1 MSAVHDRASAT
12 PARAS
17 ADDVLSEVLAT
28 LRLTGSMLF
37 LVHAARPWHSWAP
50 PAEAF
55 RPLVLPASQHLVSYH
70 IVTCGGCWA
79 GLPGTPP
86 ERFDTGDILVVP
98 HGDPYFLAD
107 PPDAPRTYD
116 GDEAVRFFR
125 RMAAGTLPTSI
136 EQGDRDSTG
145 ERTQFIC
152 AFLGC
157 DQRPFNPVL
166 AALPR
171 AMHLR
176 ATDAAGDR
184 LRHLVD
190 FAIAELRERSSGG
203 TSVLTRL
210 TELMFIE
217 VVRRHLAALDETSGG
232 WLAGLRDPLVARA
245 LSLLHAEPARRWTI
259 EQLAGEAG
267 TSRSVLAERV
277 LAERFTH
284 LVGLP
289 PMHYLTQWRM
299 QRAAQLLA
307 QPGRNKIVAIAQ
319 AVGYESEA
327 AFSRA
332 FRKSAGVA
340 PSAWRRQSAA

>member
-70 IVTCGGCWA
+70 IVTRGGCWA

-86 ERFDTGDILVVP
+86 ERFDTGDIFVVP
-98 HGDPYFLAD
+98 HGDAYYLAD
-107 PPDAPRTYD
+107 PPDAQRTYD
-116 GDEAVRFFR
+116 ADEAVRFFR
-125 RMAAGTLPTSI
+125 RMAAGGLPTSI
-136 EQGDRDSTG
+136 DQGDAESGSDT

-157 DQRPFNPVL
+157 QQRPFNPVL
-166 AALPR
+166 ATLPR
-171 AMHLR
+171 AIHLR
-176 ATDAAGDR
+176 ATNPSGAR
-184 LRHLVD
+184 LRHLID
-190 FAIAELRERSSGG
+190 FAIAELQERSAGG
-203 TSVLTRL
+203 MGVLTRL
-210 TELMFIE
+210 AELMFIE
-217 VVRRHLAALDETSGG
+217 VVRRHLASMDEASTG

-245 LSLLHAEPARRWTI
+245 LALLHATPARRWTI
-259 EQLAGEAG
+259 EQLASEAG
-267 TSRSVLAERV
+267 TSRSVLAER
-277 LAERFTH
+277 FTH
-284 LVGLP
+284 LVGVP
-289 PMHYLTQWRM
+289 PMHYLMQWRM
-299 QRAAQLLA
+299 QLASQLLA
-307 QPGRNKIVAIAQ
+307 QPGRNKVVAVAQ
-319 AVGYESEA
+319 AVGYDSEA

-340 PSAWRRQSAA
+340 PSAWRRRSAA